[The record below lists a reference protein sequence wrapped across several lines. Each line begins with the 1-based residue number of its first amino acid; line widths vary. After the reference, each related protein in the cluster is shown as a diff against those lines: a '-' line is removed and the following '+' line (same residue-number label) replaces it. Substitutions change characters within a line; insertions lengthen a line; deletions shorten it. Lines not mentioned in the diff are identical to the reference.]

1 MFNCTS
7 NFFFR
12 GQGFIYYDNI
22 IRLFTFHECEI
33 TIAAIYIVSRFS
45 SLMTLVMLKIKLLLA
60 ENFPLA
66 VVFSL

>member
-22 IRLFTFHECEI
+22 IRMFTFHKCGI
-33 TIAAIYIVSRFS
+33 TIAAIYI
-45 SLMTLVMLKIKLLLA
+45 IGLA
-60 ENFPLA
+60 A
-66 VVFSL
+66 

>member
-1 MFNCTS
+1 MFNCTC

-12 GQGFIYYDNI
+12 GQGFIHYDNI
-22 IRLFTFHECEI
+22 IRLFTFHKCEI